1 MDLLVPSGP
10 TPRAF
15 SYNKRG
21 IASEH
26 VHQALHLSSRVT
38 YKMVVL
44 HKSNQGVAGPFVIT
58 PVSPDQAVPSSIAG
72 IGVIVSMS
80 RIQGLP
86 LHAVVRPVH
95 TSFPF
100 IA

>member
-15 SYNKRG
+15 SYNEPG
-21 IASEH
+21 IASVH
-26 VHQALHLSSRVT
+26 VHHALHLSSRVT
-38 YKMVVL
+38 YKMVDL

-58 PVSPDQAVPSSIAG
+58 PVSPDQAVPSPIAG
-72 IGVIVSMS
+72 ISVIASTS
-80 RIQGLP
+80 RTQGLP
-86 LHAVVRPVH
+86 LHAVVRPVY

-100 IA
+100 VA